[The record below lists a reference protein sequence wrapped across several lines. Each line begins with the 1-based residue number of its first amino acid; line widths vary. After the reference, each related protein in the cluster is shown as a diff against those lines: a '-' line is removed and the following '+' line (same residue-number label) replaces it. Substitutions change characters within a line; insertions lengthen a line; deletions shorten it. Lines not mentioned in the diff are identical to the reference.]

1 ALSAPLSVIASVPT
15 PAPFAPVGQGNAAA
29 TLASAATTPAGSPAR
44 ALPGASLAAAARAPI
59 AALPPFY
66 QLVGFSA
73 TFAGGGYIVQQG
85 DTMNGSGVMTAWS
98 MLFLFFRLIPS
109 LRPRAPAQPLPF
121 ILASSTFGVGSIYAA
136 HYFTRTESHQV
147 ETFSPSSLRR
157 STPRTSALESS
168 PTQQATKATAAVR
181 STLTSRQ
188 ESFIGQKIMP
198 SIQPAPSESAL
209 PPWLAPIFRHR
220 DAELGRILLQR
231 LSGS

>member
-85 DTMNGSGVMTAWS
+85 DTMNGSGVMTVPH
-98 MLFLFFRLIPS
+98 FLFS
-109 LRPRAPAQPLPF
+109 GHEGA
-121 ILASSTFGVGSIYAA
+121 
-136 HYFTRTESHQV
+136 
-147 ETFSPSSLRR
+147 
-157 STPRTSALESS
+157 
-168 PTQQATKATAAVR
+168 
-181 STLTSRQ
+181 
-188 ESFIGQKIMP
+188 
-198 SIQPAPSESAL
+198 
-209 PPWLAPIFRHR
+209 R
-220 DAELGRILLQR
+220 D
-231 LSGS
+231 